1 MLESVH
7 FADVSCNDSLKAHGK
22 RIRSSGKSKNH
33 HLSNETEN
41 AGAAQKLYNSCHRER
56 ERETEREREKEREG
70 ERERGRETERE
81 REGEGE
87 RVTELL
93 DAG

>member
-22 RIRSSGKSKNH
+22 RIRSSGNSKNH

-56 ERETEREREKEREG
+56 ERETEREREKKRGRESEKEG
-70 ERERGRETERE
+70 ERPKERGRERE
-81 REGEGE
+81 RE
-87 RVTELL
+87 
-93 DAG
+93 